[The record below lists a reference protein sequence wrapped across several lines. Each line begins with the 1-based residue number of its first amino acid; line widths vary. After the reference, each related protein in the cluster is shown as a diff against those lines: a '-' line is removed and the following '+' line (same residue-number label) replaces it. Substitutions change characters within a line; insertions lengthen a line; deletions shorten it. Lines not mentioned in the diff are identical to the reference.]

1 MLKIIG
7 LAVVLLIGGVLIV
20 AAVRPDAFR
29 VQRSASIQAPPE
41 KIFPLINDL
50 KRFNTWN
57 PFDKKDPNLKD
68 VGRGSIEI
76 IDSVPASE
84 VRMNLNMLAPMEA
97 SNVVEFSLRPE
108 GAATRVTWAIQ
119 GRVPFFAKACW
130 LEGVRSVIAR
140 GQLSTPSA
148 TQNQNGRLKNLGAA

>member
-1 MLKIIG
+1 M
-7 LAVVLLIGGVLIV
+7 
-20 AAVRPDAFR
+20 
-29 VQRSASIQAPPE
+29 QRSASIQAPPE

-50 KRFNTWN
+50 RRFNTWN

-97 SNVVEFSLRPE
+97 SNVVEFSLKPD
-108 GAATRVTWAIQ
+108 GQ
-119 GRVPFFAKACW
+119 GLALRGPSRDRCRSLRKSSAC
-130 LEGVRSVIAR
+130 
-140 GQLSTPSA
+140 SA
-148 TQNQNGRLKNLGAA
+148 TWMA